1 MLKYVINIIIILNT
15 KLIIFNPL
23 NIFTCLSILLSQWPC
38 NCFMLLLWLQ
48 LKVDEAKEIV
58 TDQWKDLEEAE
69 AEEEAFEDSDQDG
82 ELSDS
87 DGSSTSE
94 E

>member
-1 MLKYVINIIIILNT
+1 M
-15 KLIIFNPL
+15 
-23 NIFTCLSILLSQWPC
+23 
-38 NCFMLLLWLQ
+38 
-48 LKVDEAKEIV
+48 

-82 ELSDS
+82 EMSDS
-87 DGSSTSE
+87 DDSTSE